1 MAEALTDLE
10 RRVYARFVN
19 HRRANGVEIT
29 QGELRDLIELSKLA
43 VDTLTTGSASG
54 RRLRAMDRR
63 PSDPGCTPEKI
74 RALAERIEDSFVD
87 MPEGWVRQRD
97 LDAGRT
103 YG

>member
-10 RRVYARFVN
+10 RRVYSRFIN
-19 HRRANGVEIT
+19 HRRAEGAPID
-29 QGELRDLIELSKLA
+29 QQDLIDLAKLA

-63 PSDPGCTPEKI
+63 APDPGCTPDKI
-74 RALAERIEDSFVD
+74 RALAERIEDSFAE

-97 LDAGRT
+97 LDEGRT

>member
-10 RRVYARFVN
+10 RRVYSRFLN
-19 HRRANGVEIT
+19 FRRASGAGID
-29 QGELRDLIELSKLA
+29 QKDLIDLAKLA

-63 PSDPGCTPEKI
+63 ETDPGCTPDKI
-74 RALAERIEDSFVD
+74 RTLAESIEDSFTT
-87 MPEGWVRQRD
+87 MPNGWVRQRD
-97 LDAGRT
+97 LDARRT